1 MKGLKTFC
9 ITLAA
14 VLAIGVLFLVGKG
27 MIKSGTAG
35 NEVTAASAVSSKS
48 TTATVSGSKTG
59 TTNTGTAKTDSTQK
73 TKKKANPIVKAVVNE
88 ALDVYIENADGEVKE
103 MAETMTEEDRET
115 VTEIIAE
122 NVTLDSVSEMQSYLA
137 SGDKDAIIAYAEK
150 NLSEE
155 EIQQLTEIMS
165 RYMDN

>member
-1 MKGLKTFC
+1 MKGLKAFC

-14 VLAIGVLFLVGKG
+14 VLAIGVMALVGKG
-27 MIKSGTAG
+27 LIKNGTAG
-35 NEVTAASAVSSKS
+35 NEVTAASAVSSKN
-48 TTATVSGSKTG
+48 TAGTDSKTG
-59 TTNTGTAKTDSTQK
+59 TAKAGTTKTDSTQK
-73 TKKKANPIVKAVVNE
+73 TKKKANPIVKAVVTE

-103 MAETMTEEDRET
+103 MAESMTEEDRET

-137 SGDKDAIIAYAEK
+137 SGDKDAIIAYAEN